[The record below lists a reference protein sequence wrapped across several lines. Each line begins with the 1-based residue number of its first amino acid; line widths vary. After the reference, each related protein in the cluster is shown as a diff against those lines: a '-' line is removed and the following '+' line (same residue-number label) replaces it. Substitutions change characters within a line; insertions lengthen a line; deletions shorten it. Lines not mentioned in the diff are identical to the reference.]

1 MSQHFDDAIVGAGII
16 GLAHAYHLAKR
27 GRRVLVLERNQRAS
41 GASVRNF
48 GMLWPIGQPAGRLR
62 AMALRSLDTWL
73 TVLRAAGLWHE
84 RSGSLHLAYHED
96 EVRVLEEFATAASSR
111 GFLVCEVLGPRDVL
125 ERCPSVRP
133 NGLLGGLWSPTETC
147 VDPREIIA
155 GLPDHLR
162 DAFGVEF
169 VFSCAVNGYDRPRVF
184 AGRRQWQAD
193 RLWVC
198 TGDDLQTLYPEVYEG
213 SGLVR
218 CKLQMMRSQPVL
230 PFREFR
236 VTPHPSP
243 PPQGGRETGGSSPPQ
258 GREPQRWRMGPMLAA
273 GLTLRHYKS
282 FAACPSLPAL
292 QERFAR
298 DMPLY
303 DRYGIHVMVAQNGK
317 GEIILGDS
325 HEYGEAIEPFDSQQ
339 IEELIL
345 CYLSTFLEVPG
356 LEIAGRWHGTYVKH
370 PTEPYFVARPAPG
383 VTAITGAGG
392 AGMTLSFGLAE
403 QVVGETLGES

>member
-1 MSQHFDDAIVGAGII
+1 MTQHFDDAVVGAGII

-27 GRRVLVLERNQRAS
+27 GRRVLVVERSPRAS

-62 AMALRSLDTWL
+62 AMALSSLDTWL

-96 EVRVLEEFATAASSR
+96 ELRVLEEFATAASSR

-125 ERCPSVRP
+125 ERSRPVRP

-147 VDPREIIA
+147 VDPRKIIA

-162 DAFGVEF
+162 DTFGVEF
-169 VFSCAVNGYDRPRVF
+169 VFGCAVNGYDRPRVF
-184 AGRRQWQAD
+184 AGRREWHAD
-193 RLWVC
+193 QLWVC

-230 PFREFR
+230 PFPGREFR

-243 PPQGGRETGGSSPPQ
+243 PPQGGRET
-258 GREPQRWRMGPMLAA
+258 QRWRMGPMLAA

-303 DRYGIHVMVAQNGK
+303 DRYGIHVMATQNGK
-317 GEIILGDS
+317 GEVILGDS

-345 CYLSTFLEVPG
+345 SYLSTFLEVPG
-356 LEIAGRWHGTYVKH
+356 LEIAARWHGTYVKH
-370 PTEPYFVARPAPG
+370 PTDPYFVARPAPG
-383 VTAITGAGG
+383 VTVITGVGG

>member
-1 MSQHFDDAIVGAGII
+1 MTQQFDDAVVGAGII

-48 GMLWPIGQPAGRLR
+48 GMLWPIGQPVGRLR
-62 AMALRSLDTWL
+62 ALALRSLDTWL

-96 EVRVLEEFATAASSR
+96 ELRVLEEFAAAASSR
-111 GFLVCEVLGPRDVL
+111 GFLVCEVLGSREVL
-125 ERCPSVRP
+125 ERCPFIRS

-147 VDPREIIA
+147 VDPRETIA

-162 DAFGVEF
+162 EAFGVEF
-169 VFSCAVNGYDRPRVF
+169 VFGCQVNGYDRPRVS
-184 AGRRQWQAD
+184 AGRREWHAD

-213 SGLVR
+213 SGFVR
-218 CKLQMMRSQPVL
+218 CKLQMMRSRPVL
-230 PFREFR
+230 LFPARG
-236 VTPHPSP
+236 TPHPNP
-243 PPQGGRETGGSSPPQ
+243 PPQGGRETERSPRPQ
-258 GREPQRWRMGPMLAA
+258 ARTELQGWRMGPMLAA
-273 GLTLRHYKS
+273 GLTLGHYKS

-303 DRYGIHVMVAQNGK
+303 DRYGIRVMASQNAK
-317 GEIILGDS
+317 GEVILGDS
-325 HEYGEAIEPFDSQQ
+325 HEYGEAIEPFDSRE

-345 CYLSTFLEVPG
+345 SYLSTFLDVPG
-356 LEIAGRWHGTYVKH
+356 LEIAARWNGTYVKH
-370 PTEPYFVARPAPG
+370 PTDPYFVSRPAPG
-383 VTAITGAGG
+383 VTVITGVGG
-392 AGMTLSFGLAE
+392 AGMTLSFGVAE
-403 QVVGETLGES
+403 RVVSETLGEP